1 MAPSAPLTNFVAAK
15 QSAPFVVEQL
25 RLQYW
30 TLLAPRTMTGSK
42 AQSMIGTSPMR
53 IKSID
58 ILSRYTETTV
68 ALLLILFLF
77 SSNASATSGAGEN
90 ELWKAL
96 KAGTAFAVMRHA
108 IAPGNGDPE
117 NFKLTDCSTQRNLS
131 DQGREQARRAGRI
144 LRSHDVGEALIY
156 SSQWCRC
163 QETAKLLAVGQV
175 HDLASLNSFY
185 DAYERRAEQTS
196 QLKSWL
202 GARPTGKPLIL
213 VTHQVNISA
222 LTGNG
227 TQSGE
232 IVFVRSTSNGGY
244 SVLGSIVP

>member
-1 MAPSAPLTNFVAAK
+1 
-15 QSAPFVVEQL
+15 
-25 RLQYW
+25 
-30 TLLAPRTMTGSK
+30 
-42 AQSMIGTSPMR
+42 MR
-53 IKSID
+53 IRSIYF
-58 ILSRYTETTV
+58 LPRHTEATA
-68 ALLLILFLF
+68 ALLLFLFLL
-77 SSNASATSGAGEN
+77 SSNASAASGTGAN

-96 KAGTAFAVMRHA
+96 KAGTAFVVMRHA
-108 IAPGNGDPE
+108 IAPGTGDPE
-117 NFKLTDCSTQRNLS
+117 NFKLRDCSTQRNLS

-144 LRSHDVGEALIY
+144 LRSHGVDEALIY

-175 HDLASLNSFY
+175 RDLASLNSFY
-185 DAYERRAEQTS
+185 ESYERRAEQTRH
-196 QLKSWL
+196 LKSWL

-232 IVFVRSTSNGGY
+232 IVFVESTSKGGY
-244 SVLGSIVP
+244 SVLGRIVP